1 MVTKRKK
8 SDMADSRK
16 RIGDQLLIRFDE
28 GSDLRDRL
36 DKVARANSRSLSAEI
51 IHRLE
56 ESLRQE
62 DETWLEKAKNS
73 PIGRLRREMML
84 VESRLEEQVDVIRR
98 DLSALRLKLENG

>member
-8 SDMADSRK
+8 SVIASSRK
-16 RIGDQLLIRFDE
+16 RIGDQLLIRFDG

-36 DKVARANSRSLSAEI
+36 EKVAKANSRSLSAEI

-56 ESLRQE
+56 ESLLQE

-84 VESRLEEQVDVIRR
+84 VESRLEEQLDVIKG
-98 DLSALRLKLENG
+98 DFSALRLKLEDS